1 MSSGVSID
9 EWPHVSAL
17 EDRSDVLDWIF
28 AQLEL
33 AVVVADRDGAVRFAS
48 RQAQALLGATLL
60 EMDLHEWPTM
70 LGLYMSDRLT
80 PLPPDQV
87 PLARALNGG
96 PLRHEVVYRRENGTS
111 KGTWI
116 SMAARPILDA
126 SGNIHGGVGL
136 MRDCTVHRNI
146 LEQVAS
152 TLGRRGE
159 AIPAPPDDCPAC
171 LPFYRRILKYH
182 DWVFSAVEQT
192 ADSVVVTDR
201 RGVIQYVNPG
211 FTCTTGFSPEDALGN
226 TPRILKSG
234 KHDGAFYRDLWAKIL
249 SGEPFSGLI
258 VNRKKSGELYTAQQ
272 SISPIRSETGRITHF
287 VSVLKDVTDI
297 LKNKERELQ
306 MRLAREVQDRFYGPC
321 VDLPGFDIAGNTV
334 QTQEVG
340 GDYFDFLPLRD
351 GRLGVVAADVT
362 GHGVSAALIMA
373 EARAYLRVLC
383 DQAEGPSEVLGHLN
397 TWLLKDLLPHQFV
410 TLCLVCLDT
419 SGRTL
424 RYVSA
429 GHVPGILIDRAGHVK
444 ATLRSLS
451 PPLGIFHGQAF
462 RLSEP
467 IPLERG
473 DVLTLITDGV
483 MERLN
488 PQGLE
493 FGIDGMVRYV
503 AEHRRE
509 PAARILE
516 GLDKFLLTFGGN
528 EPFLDDVTTV
538 VVKVDDDLARSS

>member
-1 MSSGVSID
+1 MSSGGTID
-9 EWPHVSAL
+9 GWTCLSTL
-17 EDRSDVLDWIF
+17 EDKSDLLDWIF

-33 AVVVADRDGAVRFAS
+33 AVVVTDRDGAVRFAS
-48 RQAQALLGATLL
+48 REARALLGTALL
-60 EMDLHEWPTM
+60 EADLREWPKA
-70 LGLYMSDRLT
+70 LGLYASDRLT
-80 PLPPDQV
+80 PLPAERV
-87 PLARALNGG
+87 PLARALNGE
-96 PLRHEVVYRRENGTS
+96 PLRHEVVYLRRNGAS
-111 KGTWI
+111 RGAWI
-116 SMAARPILDA
+116 SMAARPILDG
-126 SGNIHGGVGL
+126 SGAVHGGVGL
-136 MRDCTVHRNI
+136 LRDCTQHRSV

-152 TLGRRGE
+152 ALGRRGE
-159 AIPAPPDDCPAC
+159 SIPAPPDDCPAC
-171 LPFYRRILKYH
+171 LPFYRRILRYH

-211 FTCTTGFSPEDALGN
+211 FTQTTGFTSEDALGR

-234 KHDGAFYRDLWAKIL
+234 RHDAAFYRVLWSKIL

-272 SISPIRSETGRITHF
+272 SISPIRSETGHITHF

-306 MRLAREVQDRFYGPC
+306 MKLAREVQERFYGPC

-340 GDYFDFLPLRD
+340 GDYFDFLPLKD

-362 GHGVSAALIMA
+362 GHGVSAALVMA
-373 EARAYLRVLC
+373 EARAYLRALC
-383 DQAEGPSEVLGHLN
+383 DQAEGPAEVLSRLN
-397 TWLLKDLLPHQFV
+397 AWLLKDLLPHQFV

-419 SGRTL
+419 SARTL
-424 RYVSA
+424 RYASA
-429 GHVPGILIDRAGHVK
+429 GHVPGVLVDAAGRVK
-444 ATLRSLS
+444 ATLRSLN
-451 PPLGIFHGQAF
+451 PPLGIFKGQAF
-462 RLSEP
+462 HLSEP

-473 DVLTLITDGV
+473 DVLALITDGV
-483 MERLN
+483 TERMD
-488 PQGLE
+488 PQGRE
-493 FGIDGMVRYV
+493 FGVEGLVAYV
-503 AEHRRE
+503 ARQRRE

-516 GLDKFLLTFGGN
+516 GLDGTLLAFGAG

-538 VVKVDDDLARSS
+538 IVKVGD